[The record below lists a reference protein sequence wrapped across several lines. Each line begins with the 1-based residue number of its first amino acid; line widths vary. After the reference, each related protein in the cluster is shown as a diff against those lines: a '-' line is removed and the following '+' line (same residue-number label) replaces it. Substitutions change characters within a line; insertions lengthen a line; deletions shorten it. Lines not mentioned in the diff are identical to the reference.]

1 MQTLKALINGRIFT
15 GEKILH
21 QHVLLVEKGHI
32 IDIVPEHLLPQVK
45 DCYDLNGSL
54 LAPGFIDV
62 HVNGAAGALLNHQPS
77 AQALQTIAQAHR
89 EYGTTAFLPTL
100 MTDTWEQ
107 MINAVAAVVA
117 AAELGVP
124 GILGIHLEGPYLNV
138 ERKGVHSAKR
148 IRVPSSDEDINHLF
162 DIFPAHLIKL
172 ITLAPER
179 VSPEFIQR
187 LIRHGMIVSAGHT
200 EASYD
205 QMQIALAHGVTG
217 FTHLFNAMSP
227 MTSREPGV
235 VGAALDHGDSW
246 CGLIVDGHHV
256 HPVTLRQAIKA
267 KAKGKMMLVTD
278 AMHTVGQGASRF
290 DLMGSPIVSENG
302 KVTTL
307 NGTLAGS
314 NLDMATAVRNTVQ
327 QVGLGLEEALR
338 MASLYPAQFLKLD
351 HKIGRIAEGFQADL
365 VLIDDHMQV
374 QQTWIKGET

>member
-32 IDIVPEHLLPQVK
+32 IDLVPEHLLPHVK
-45 DCYDLNGSL
+45 DCYDLNGRL

-62 HVNGAAGALLNHQPS
+62 HVNGAAGELLNHQPS

-162 DIFPAHLIKL
+162 DVFPAHLIKL

-205 QMQIALAHGVTG
+205 QIQIALAHGVTG

-227 MTSREPGV
+227 MTSREPGA

-278 AMHTVGQGASRF
+278 AMHTVGQGAGRF
-290 DLMGSPIVSENG
+290 DLMGSLIVSENG

-307 NGTLAGS
+307 NGILAGS

-351 HKIGRIAEGFQADL
+351 HKIGRIAKGFQADL

>member
-45 DCYDLNGSL
+45 DCYDLNGGL

-148 IRVPSSDEDINHLF
+148 IRIPSSDEDINHLF
-162 DIFPAHLIKL
+162 DVFPAHLIKL

-205 QMQIALAHGVTG
+205 QMHIALAHGVTG

-278 AMHTVGQGASRF
+278 AMHTVGQGAGRF
-290 DLMGSPIVSENG
+290 DLMGSPIVSENK

-351 HKIGRIAEGFQADL
+351 HKIGRIAKGFQADL

>member
-1 MQTLKALINGRIFT
+1 MQKLKALINGRIYT

-45 DCYDLNGSL
+45 DCYDLNGGL

-77 AQALQTIAQAHR
+77 SQALQTIAQAHR

-100 MTDTWEQ
+100 MTDTREQ
-107 MINAVAAVVA
+107 MVNAVAAVVA

-148 IRVPSSDEDINHLF
+148 IRIPSSDEDINHLF
-162 DIFPAHLIKL
+162 DVFPAHLIKL

-278 AMHTVGQGASRF
+278 AMHTVGQGAGRF
-290 DLMGSPIVSENG
+290 DLMGSPIVSENK

-351 HKIGRIAEGFQADL
+351 HKIGRIAKGFQADL

>member
-1 MQTLKALINGRIFT
+1 MQKLKALINGRIFT

-45 DCYDLNGSL
+45 DCYDLNGGL

-77 AQALQTIAQAHR
+77 SQALQTIAQAHR

-100 MTDTWEQ
+100 MTDTREQ
-107 MINAVAAVVA
+107 MVNAVAAVVA
-117 AAELGVP
+117 AVELGVP
-124 GILGIHLEGPYLNV
+124 GILGIHLEGPYLNAK
-138 ERKGVHSAKR
+138 RKGVHSAKR
-148 IRVPSSDEDINHLF
+148 IRVPSSDEDLNHLF
-162 DIFPAHLIKL
+162 DVFPAHLIKL

-278 AMHTVGQGASRF
+278 AMHTVGQGAGRF

-314 NLDMATAVRNTVQ
+314 NLDMATAAVSYTHLTLPTIYSV
-327 QVGLGLEEALR
+327 
-338 MASLYPAQFLKLD
+338 
-351 HKIGRIAEGFQADL
+351 
-365 VLIDDHMQV
+365 
-374 QQTWIKGET
+374 

>member
-100 MTDTWEQ
+100 MTDTREQ
-107 MINAVAAVVA
+107 MVNAVAAVVA
-117 AAELGVP
+117 AVELGVP
-124 GILGIHLEGPYLNV
+124 GILGIHLEGPYLNAK
-138 ERKGVHSAKR
+138 RKGVHSAKR
-148 IRVPSSDEDINHLF
+148 IRVPSSDEDLNHLF
-162 DIFPAHLIKL
+162 DVFPAHLIKL

-205 QMQIALAHGVTG
+205 QMHIALAHGVTG

-290 DLMGSPIVSENG
+290 DLMGSPIVSENK

-351 HKIGRIAEGFQADL
+351 HKIGRIAKGFQADL

>member
-1 MQTLKALINGRIFT
+1 MQKLKALINGRIYT

-45 DCYDLNGSL
+45 DCYDLNGGL

-77 AQALQTIAQAHR
+77 SQALQTIAQAHR

-100 MTDTWEQ
+100 MTDTREQ
-107 MINAVAAVVA
+107 MVNAVAAVVA
-117 AAELGVP
+117 AVELGVP
-124 GILGIHLEGPYLNV
+124 GILGIHLEGPYLNAK
-138 ERKGVHSAKR
+138 RKGVHSAKR
-148 IRVPSSDEDINHLF
+148 IRVPSSDEDLNHLF
-162 DIFPAHLIKL
+162 DVFPAHLIKL

-278 AMHTVGQGASRF
+278 AMHTVGQGAGRF
-290 DLMGSPIVSENG
+290 DLMGSPIVSENK

-351 HKIGRIAEGFQADL
+351 HKIGRIAKGFQADL

>member
-1 MQTLKALINGRIFT
+1 
-15 GEKILH
+15 
-21 QHVLLVEKGHI
+21 VEKGHI

-77 AQALQTIAQAHR
+77 SQALQTIAQAHR

-124 GILGIHLEGPYLNV
+124 GILGIHLEGPYLNA

-148 IRVPSSDEDINHLF
+148 IRVPSSDEDLNHLF
-162 DIFPAHLIKL
+162 DVFPAHLIKL

-200 EASYD
+200 EASYE

-227 MTSREPGV
+227 MTSREPGA

-278 AMHTVGQGASRF
+278 AMHTVGQGAGRF

-351 HKIGRIAEGFQADL
+351 YKIGRIAKGFQADL

>member
-45 DCYDLNGSL
+45 DCYDLNGGL

-62 HVNGAAGALLNHQPS
+62 HVNGAAGELLNHQPS

-351 HKIGRIAEGFQADL
+351 HKIGRIAKGFQADL

>member
-32 IDIVPEHLLPQVK
+32 IDIVPEHLLPKVK
-45 DCYDLNGSL
+45 DCYDLNGGL

-62 HVNGAAGALLNHQPS
+62 HVNGAAGELLNHQPS

-138 ERKGVHSAKR
+138 ERKGVHSAKH

-162 DIFPAHLIKL
+162 DVFPAHLIKL

-179 VSPEFIQR
+179 VSPKFIQR

-200 EASYD
+200 EASFD
-205 QMQIALAHGVTG
+205 QMQIALAHGVTS

-227 MTSREPGV
+227 MTSREPGS

-278 AMHTVGQGASRF
+278 AMHTVGQGAGRF
-290 DLMGSPIVSENG
+290 DLMGSPIVSENK

-351 HKIGRIAEGFQADL
+351 HKIGRIAKGFQADL

>member
-45 DCYDLNGSL
+45 DCYDLNGGL

-77 AQALQTIAQAHR
+77 SQALQTIAQAHR

-100 MTDTWEQ
+100 MTDTREQ
-107 MINAVAAVVA
+107 MVNAVAAVVA
-117 AAELGVP
+117 AVELGVP
-124 GILGIHLEGPYLNV
+124 GILGIHLEGPYLNAK
-138 ERKGVHSAKR
+138 RKGVHSAKR
-148 IRVPSSDEDINHLF
+148 IRVPSSDEDLNHLF
-162 DIFPAHLIKL
+162 DVFPAHLIKL

-278 AMHTVGQGASRF
+278 AMHTVGQGAGRF
-290 DLMGSPIVSENG
+290 DLMGSPIVSENK

-351 HKIGRIAEGFQADL
+351 HKIGRIAKGFQADL

>member
-45 DCYDLNGSL
+45 DCYDLNGGL

-62 HVNGAAGALLNHQPS
+62 HVNGAAGELLNHQPS

-138 ERKGVHSAKR
+138 ERKGVHSAKH

-162 DIFPAHLIKL
+162 DVFPAHLIKL

-235 VGAALDHGDSW
+235 VGAALDHGNSW

-278 AMHTVGQGASRF
+278 AMHTVGQGAGRF
-290 DLMGSPIVSENG
+290 DLMGSPIVSENK

-351 HKIGRIAEGFQADL
+351 HKIGRIAKGFQADL

>member
-1 MQTLKALINGRIFT
+1 MQKLKALINGRIYT

-45 DCYDLNGSL
+45 DCYDLNGGL

-77 AQALQTIAQAHR
+77 SQALQTIAQAHR

-100 MTDTWEQ
+100 MTDTREQ
-107 MINAVAAVVA
+107 MVNAVAAVVA
-117 AAELGVP
+117 AVELGVP
-124 GILGIHLEGPYLNV
+124 GILGIHLEGPYLNAK
-138 ERKGVHSAKR
+138 RKGVHSAKR
-148 IRVPSSDEDINHLF
+148 IRVPSSDEDLNHLF
-162 DIFPAHLIKL
+162 DVFPAHLIKL

-205 QMQIALAHGVTG
+205 QMHIALAHGVTG

-278 AMHTVGQGASRF
+278 AMHTVGQGAGRF
-290 DLMGSPIVSENG
+290 DLMGSPIVSENK

-351 HKIGRIAEGFQADL
+351 HKIGRIAKGFQADL

>member
-45 DCYDLNGSL
+45 DCYDLNGGL

-227 MTSREPGV
+227 MTSREPGA

-278 AMHTVGQGASRF
+278 AMHTVGQGAGRF
-290 DLMGSPIVSENG
+290 DLMGSPIVSENK

-351 HKIGRIAEGFQADL
+351 HKIGRIAKGFQADL

>member
-45 DCYDLNGSL
+45 DCYDLNGGL

-77 AQALQTIAQAHR
+77 SQALQTIAQAHR

-100 MTDTWEQ
+100 MTDTREQ
-107 MINAVAAVVA
+107 MVNAVAAVVA
-117 AAELGVP
+117 AVELGVP
-124 GILGIHLEGPYLNV
+124 GILGIHLEGPYLNAK
-138 ERKGVHSAKR
+138 RKGVHSAKR
-148 IRVPSSDEDINHLF
+148 IRIPSSDEDINHLF
-162 DIFPAHLIKL
+162 DVFPAHLIKL

-205 QMQIALAHGVTG
+205 QMHIALAHGVTG

-278 AMHTVGQGASRF
+278 AMHTVGQGAGRF
-290 DLMGSPIVSENG
+290 DLMGSPIVSENK

-351 HKIGRIAEGFQADL
+351 HKIGRIAKGFQADL

>member
-1 MQTLKALINGRIFT
+1 MQKLKALINGRIFT

-45 DCYDLNGSL
+45 DCYDLNGGL

-77 AQALQTIAQAHR
+77 SQALQTIAQAHR

-100 MTDTWEQ
+100 MTDTREQ
-107 MINAVAAVVA
+107 MVNAVAAVVA
-117 AAELGVP
+117 AVELGVP
-124 GILGIHLEGPYLNV
+124 GILGIHLEGPYLNAK
-138 ERKGVHSAKR
+138 RKGVHSAKR
-148 IRVPSSDEDINHLF
+148 IRVPSSDEDLNHLF
-162 DIFPAHLIKL
+162 DVFPAHLIKL

-278 AMHTVGQGASRF
+278 AMHTVGQGAGQF
-290 DLMGSPIVSENG
+290 DLMGSPIVSENR

-351 HKIGRIAEGFQADL
+351 HKIGRIAKGFQADL

>member
-45 DCYDLNGSL
+45 DCYDLNGGL

-62 HVNGAAGALLNHQPS
+62 HVNGAAGELLNHQPS

-138 ERKGVHSAKR
+138 ERKGVHSAKH

-162 DIFPAHLIKL
+162 DVFPAHLIKL

-205 QMQIALAHGVTG
+205 QMQIALAHGVTS

-227 MTSREPGV
+227 MTSREPGS

-278 AMHTVGQGASRF
+278 AMHTVGQGAGRF

-351 HKIGRIAEGFQADL
+351 HKIGRIAKGFQADL

-374 QQTWIKGET
+374 QKTWIKGET

>member
-45 DCYDLNGSL
+45 DCYDLNGGL

-200 EASYD
+200 EASYE

-351 HKIGRIAEGFQADL
+351 YKIGRIAKGFQADL

>member
-77 AQALQTIAQAHR
+77 SQALQTIAQAHR
-89 EYGTTAFLPTL
+89 KYGTTAFLPTL

-117 AAELGVP
+117 AVELGVP
-124 GILGIHLEGPYLNV
+124 GILGIHLEGPYLNAK
-138 ERKGVHSAKR
+138 RKGVHSAKR
-148 IRVPSSDEDINHLF
+148 IRVPSSDEDLNHLF
-162 DIFPAHLIKL
+162 DVFPAHLIKL

-205 QMQIALAHGVTG
+205 QMHIALAHGVTG

-278 AMHTVGQGASRF
+278 AMHTVGQGAGRF
-290 DLMGSPIVSENG
+290 DLMGSPIVSENK

-351 HKIGRIAEGFQADL
+351 HKIGRIAKGFQADL

>member
-45 DCYDLNGSL
+45 DCYDLNGGL

-148 IRVPSSDEDINHLF
+148 IRVPSSDEDLNHLF
-162 DIFPAHLIKL
+162 DVFPAHLIKL

-227 MTSREPGV
+227 MTSREPGA

-351 HKIGRIAEGFQADL
+351 HKIGRIAKGFQADL

>member
-45 DCYDLNGSL
+45 DCYDLNGGL

-77 AQALQTIAQAHR
+77 SQALQTIAQAHR

-351 HKIGRIAEGFQADL
+351 HKIGRIAKGFQADL

>member
-1 MQTLKALINGRIFT
+1 MQKLKALINGRIFT

-45 DCYDLNGSL
+45 DCYDLNGGL

-100 MTDTWEQ
+100 MTDTREQ
-107 MINAVAAVVA
+107 MVNAVAAVVA

-124 GILGIHLEGPYLNV
+124 GILGIHLEGPYLNAK
-138 ERKGVHSAKR
+138 RKGVHSAKR
-148 IRVPSSDEDINHLF
+148 IRVPSSDEDLNHLF
-162 DIFPAHLIKL
+162 DVFPAHLIKL

-278 AMHTVGQGASRF
+278 AMHTVGQGAGRF
-290 DLMGSPIVSENG
+290 DLMGSPIVSKNG

-351 HKIGRIAEGFQADL
+351 HKIGRIAKGFQADL

>member
-45 DCYDLNGSL
+45 DCYDLNGGL

-162 DIFPAHLIKL
+162 DVFPAHLIKL

-227 MTSREPGV
+227 MTSREPGA

-351 HKIGRIAEGFQADL
+351 HKIGRIAKGFQADL

>member
-1 MQTLKALINGRIFT
+1 MQKLKALINGRIFT

-45 DCYDLNGSL
+45 DCYDLNGGL

-77 AQALQTIAQAHR
+77 SQALQTIAQAHR

-100 MTDTWEQ
+100 MTDTREQ
-107 MINAVAAVVA
+107 MVNAVAAVVA
-117 AAELGVP
+117 AVELGVP
-124 GILGIHLEGPYLNV
+124 GILGIHLEGPYLNAK
-138 ERKGVHSAKR
+138 RKGVHSAKR
-148 IRVPSSDEDINHLF
+148 IRVPSSDEDLNHLF
-162 DIFPAHLIKL
+162 DVFPAHLIKL

-278 AMHTVGQGASRF
+278 AMHTVGQGVGRF
-290 DLMGSPIVSENG
+290 DLMGSPIVSENR

-351 HKIGRIAEGFQADL
+351 HKIGRIAKGFQADL

>member
-45 DCYDLNGSL
+45 DCYDLNGGL

-205 QMQIALAHGVTG
+205 QMHIALAHGVTG

-351 HKIGRIAEGFQADL
+351 HKIGRIAKGFQADL

>member
-1 MQTLKALINGRIFT
+1 MQKLKALINGRIFT

-45 DCYDLNGSL
+45 DCYDLNGGL

-77 AQALQTIAQAHR
+77 SQALQTIAQAHR

-100 MTDTWEQ
+100 MTDTREQ
-107 MINAVAAVVA
+107 MVNAVAAVVA
-117 AAELGVP
+117 AVELGVP
-124 GILGIHLEGPYLNV
+124 GILGIHLEGPYLNAK
-138 ERKGVHSAKR
+138 RKGVHSAKR
-148 IRVPSSDEDINHLF
+148 IRVPSSDEDLNHLF
-162 DIFPAHLIKL
+162 DVFPAHLIKL

-278 AMHTVGQGASRF
+278 AMHTVGQGAGRF
-290 DLMGSPIVSENG
+290 DLMGSPIVSENK

-351 HKIGRIAEGFQADL
+351 HKIGRIAKGFQADL

>member
-162 DIFPAHLIKL
+162 DVFPAHLIKL

-351 HKIGRIAEGFQADL
+351 HKIGRIAKGFQADL

>member
-45 DCYDLNGSL
+45 DCYDLNGGL

-77 AQALQTIAQAHR
+77 SQALQTIAQAHR

-124 GILGIHLEGPYLNV
+124 GILGIHLEGPYLNA
-138 ERKGVHSAKR
+138 ERKGVHSAKS
-148 IRVPSSDEDINHLF
+148 IRVPSSDEDLNHLF
-162 DIFPAHLIKL
+162 DVFPAHLIKL

-187 LIRHGMIVSAGHT
+187 LIRHGMIISAGHT
-200 EASYD
+200 EASYE

-227 MTSREPGV
+227 MTSREPGA

>member
-32 IDIVPEHLLPQVK
+32 IDLVPEHLLPQVK
-45 DCYDLNGSL
+45 DCYDLNGGL

-62 HVNGAAGALLNHQPS
+62 HVNGAAGELLNHQPS

-162 DIFPAHLIKL
+162 DVFPAHLIKL

-278 AMHTVGQGASRF
+278 AMHTVGQGAGRF
-290 DLMGSPIVSENG
+290 DLMGSLIVSENG

-351 HKIGRIAEGFQADL
+351 HKIGRIAKGFQADL

>member
-1 MQTLKALINGRIFT
+1 MQKLKALINGRIYT

-45 DCYDLNGSL
+45 DCYDLNGGL

-77 AQALQTIAQAHR
+77 SQALQTIAQAHR

-100 MTDTWEQ
+100 MTDTREQ
-107 MINAVAAVVA
+107 MVNAVAAVVA
-117 AAELGVP
+117 AVELGVP
-124 GILGIHLEGPYLNV
+124 GILGIHIEGPYLNTK
-138 ERKGVHSAKR
+138 RKGVHSAKR
-148 IRVPSSDEDINHLF
+148 IRVPSSDEDLNHLF
-162 DIFPAHLIKL
+162 DVFPAHLIKL

-205 QMQIALAHGVTG
+205 QMHIALAHGVTG

-278 AMHTVGQGASRF
+278 AMHTVGQGAGRF
-290 DLMGSPIVSENG
+290 DLMGSPIVSENK

-351 HKIGRIAEGFQADL
+351 HKIGRIAKGFQADL

-374 QQTWIKGET
+374 QQTWIKGEI

>member
-77 AQALQTIAQAHR
+77 SQALQTIAQAHR

-162 DIFPAHLIKL
+162 DVFPAHLIKL

-278 AMHTVGQGASRF
+278 AMHTVGQGAGRF
-290 DLMGSPIVSENG
+290 DLMGSPIVSENK

-351 HKIGRIAEGFQADL
+351 HKIGRIAKGFKADL

>member
-45 DCYDLNGSL
+45 DCYDLNGGL

-148 IRVPSSDEDINHLF
+148 IRIPSSDEDINHLF
-162 DIFPAHLIKL
+162 DVFPAHLIKL

-278 AMHTVGQGASRF
+278 AMHTVGQGAGQF
-290 DLMGSPIVSENG
+290 DLMGSPIVSENR

-351 HKIGRIAEGFQADL
+351 HKIGRIAKGFQADL

>member
-148 IRVPSSDEDINHLF
+148 IRIPSSDEDINHLF
-162 DIFPAHLIKL
+162 DVFPAHLIKL

-205 QMQIALAHGVTG
+205 QMHIALAHGVTG

-278 AMHTVGQGASRF
+278 AMHTVGHGASRF

-351 HKIGRIAEGFQADL
+351 HKIGRIAKGFQADL

>member
-45 DCYDLNGSL
+45 DCYDLNGGL

-148 IRVPSSDEDINHLF
+148 IRVPSSDEDLNHLF
-162 DIFPAHLIKL
+162 DVFPAHLIKL

-351 HKIGRIAEGFQADL
+351 HKIGRIAKGFQADL